1 MFLLYGGLTTYII
14 VFSFLKCYTII
25 HCIFL
30 YSWMPSPRGAL
41 RQKDLPY
48 TWWLFPRSNCPLNSW
63 LRYKGVPPLVWIW
76 DNCEKLSPCQSSTWV
91 NWRLYCD
98 SMTENISF
106 PRTIPTKLPV
116 GNAWLGVCLLGNPQ
130 PWICSSPEVLFSA
143 EECPIMW
150 PYSNLFTHQPL
161 MKI

>member
-63 LRYKGVPPLVWIW
+63 LRYKGVPPP
-76 DNCEKLSPCQSSTWV
+76 LSEFGITVKSCPHVRAPHGLTEGFTVTLWQRTSPSQEQSLINFLWEMH
-91 NWRLYCD
+91 D
-98 SMTENISF
+98 SESVCWGTPSPGYALLLKSCSLLKSVPLCGHTPIY
-106 PRTIPTKLPV
+106 LPI
-116 GNAWLGVCLLGNPQ
+116 N
-130 PWICSSPEVLFSA
+130 
-143 EECPIMW
+143 
-150 PYSNLFTHQPL
+150 H
-161 MKI
+161 